1 MPCTNKPIHTL
12 PHKHTHRL
20 ISSLQNGATAPTRW
34 AHQKGHLHFESEC
47 TTGIFCRLWHYNKQ
61 QFHAQTNADWI
72 FGARNMR
79 TRQIISD
86 QKKKTIFVYPCGF
99 PFIPFRNC
107 LFDSTILKKK
117 LLSIAEIY
125 LRWLIVDLVFR
136 DLRSHCRVNL
146 GCKHILTSDS
156 MMQKSLHYFIVFK
169 WHWWQCSHVYSRLLH
184 GCNHMM

>member
-1 MPCTNKPIHTL
+1 MPCTDKPIHTL

-47 TTGIFCRLWHYNKQ
+47 TTGIFCHLWHYNKQ

-72 FGARNMR
+72 LGARNIR

-86 QKKKTIFVYPCGF
+86 LCLCLSLRLPLFLFVIVYLIAQSWKKKINP
-99 PFIPFRNC
+99 
-107 LFDSTILKKK
+107 
-117 LLSIAEIY
+117 LSIAEIY

-136 DLRSHCRVNL
+136 DLRSHKHCRVYL

-156 MMQKSLHYFIVFK
+156 MMQKSVHYFIVF
-169 WHWWQCSHVYSRLLH
+169 
-184 GCNHMM
+184 